1 MGWPG
6 NRGPVSVRVK
16 TNLEVE
22 VRVAVCCA
30 RLEAPARFVDEVPA
44 DPGVSNAR
52 LKAVTSKSAQVT
64 QTSRTVPPSH
74 KTNSIR
80 PGCNSHQRTRS
91 RRLNE
96 IVECCFLRLVGVAIS
111 CA

>member
-1 MGWPG
+1 MGCPG

-16 TNLEVE
+16 NNPGVE
-22 VRVAVCCA
+22 VRVVVCCA
-30 RLEAPARFVDEVPA
+30 CLEVPVKFVDEVPA
-44 DPGVSNAR
+44 DPGGCNAR
-52 LKAVTSKSAQVT
+52 LKAVTSKSKQVT

-96 IVECCFLRLVGVAIS
+96 IVDRCFLCLL
-111 CA
+111 